1 MLYIT
6 VKTIIPCKMLLKVI
20 WLTHCSTFMI
30 ISSNKIDS
38 VICTKMNTDH
48 GPVIFHNIFP
58 RNFLRTL
65 TENDDH
71 CHFSREG

>member
-30 ISSNKIDS
+30 ISSSEIDS

-48 GPVIFHNIFP
+48 GLVIFHNIFS

-71 CHFSREG
+71 CRFSRER